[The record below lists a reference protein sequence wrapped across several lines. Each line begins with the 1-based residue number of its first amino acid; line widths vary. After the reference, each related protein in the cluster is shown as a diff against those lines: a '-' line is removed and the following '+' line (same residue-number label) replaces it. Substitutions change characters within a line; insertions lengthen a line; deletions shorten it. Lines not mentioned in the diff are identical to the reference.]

1 MKQFVLIGCL
11 ALALLGLTA
20 CSGAGTGQA
29 QQEQTGQTAEAAENM
44 DREETASQAQTE
56 YISAVPEEYFA
67 PSDHPGQVVEITYN
81 SRDYTDA
88 ARPVIQ
94 KTAYVYLPYG
104 YDETDSD
111 TRYDI
116 LYLMHG
122 WTMTAGGFFD
132 PTRSGIVPMLDH
144 FILTYGFDQTDAP
157 EYTARLA
164 AEAGI
169 HVDYIAAVQMVDNY
183 LPVFDM
189 AEQMGVDKHVEEQL
203 SAAVQAVSRRE
214 HGIPEATEEGRKLHA
229 QVAARNKERPAFND
243 GSQITVLDSC
253 IGCGVCQPVCPVG
266 NFYLEGEKAKRKQST
281 CEFCLACIQNCPKKA
296 TGLSIADKNSKARY
310 RNPHIS
316 LQEIINANGNS

>member
-1 MKQFVLIGCL
+1 MKQFVLLGCL

-20 CSGAGTGQA
+20 CSGGRYRTGPAGA
-29 QQEQTGQTAEAAENM
+29 
-44 DREETASQAQTE
+44 DRPDGRGGGE
-56 YISAVPEEYFA
+56 YGPGRNRVSGADRVHQRGAGGILC
-67 PSDHPGQVVEITYN
+67 PSDHPGQVVEITYD

-122 WTMTAGGFFD
+122 WTMTVGGFFD

-253 IGCGVCQPVCPVG
+253 IGCGVCQSVCPVG

-296 TGLSIADKNSKARY
+296 TG
-310 RNPHIS
+310 
-316 LQEIINANGNS
+316 